1 MFVGYE
7 RKTLVEWCSSPYRRS
22 RAGSVHDLL
31 EHVLQVRDLLIEKGS
46 ANRNLEVQNTRNS
59 GTNVPDAQQ
68 IEVSNT
74 QDVLD
79 VMDRG
84 QTNRA
89 TADTKMNE
97 VRSPHCRAGG
107 LLSVH
112 LTGSFAQVFKS
123 QG

>member
-1 MFVGYE
+1 M
-7 RKTLVEWCSSPYRRS
+7 
-22 RAGSVHDLL
+22 
-31 EHVLQVRDLLIEKGS
+31 QVRDLLADKRDGT
-46 ANRNLEVQNTRNS
+46 RNLEVQNTRNS

-68 IEVSNT
+68 IEVSCT

-97 VRSPHCRAGG
+97 VRARAAHPV
-107 LLSVH
+107 LAAARCMLVR
-112 LTGSFAQVFKS
+112 
-123 QG
+123 

>member
-1 MFVGYE
+1 M
-7 RKTLVEWCSSPYRRS
+7 
-22 RAGSVHDLL
+22 
-31 EHVLQVRDLLIEKGS
+31 RDLLIEKG
-46 ANRNLEVQNTRNS
+46 ATNRNLEIQNTRNS
-59 GTNVPDAQQ
+59 GTNVPAAQQ

-79 VMDRG
+79 VMERG

-97 VRSPHCRAGG
+97 VPRPYACSDR

-112 LTGSFAQVFKS
+112 LAGSFLEFNKS
-123 QG
+123 QDE